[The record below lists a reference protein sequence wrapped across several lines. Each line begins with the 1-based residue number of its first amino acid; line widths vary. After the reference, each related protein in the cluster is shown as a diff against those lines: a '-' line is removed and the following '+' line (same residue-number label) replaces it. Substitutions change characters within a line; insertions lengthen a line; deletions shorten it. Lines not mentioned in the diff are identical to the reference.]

1 LAVAKLSEAIDLAG
15 IAAGLPGRIH
25 EVIDRHVAES
35 PDRIALIEDGASWS
49 YRELGRSVAAIAT
62 SVKSLGVRAGDRMI
76 IVSENCIALAGLLLA
91 ASRID
96 AWAIVANP
104 RLSARELDQIRD
116 HSGARRMFFTSG
128 ISREAAAHA
137 ARCGAETRQLG
148 PLKDI
153 GVGPLNETAVAEPV
167 EADRAKQVAVLIYTS
182 GTTGTPKGVM
192 LSHDNLLVSAKTTAH
207 FRRMETSDKIYIVLP
222 ISHIVGI
229 SLLIM
234 TLMVGA
240 TVRLVSKYD
249 PAALAR
255 AIAEEGITILNGV
268 PATYQRL
275 LEYKTVAGLKQLDR
289 GSLRLIA
296 VAGAPLDR
304 DLKSRVE
311 KELGLP
317 LSNGYGITECSP
329 GISGVRF
336 DAPRSDQ
343 AVGTLLPGV
352 EGRVRTIDGI
362 PLGRGEIGELH
373 VRGRNVMIG
382 YYRAPDLTAKAIDSE
397 GWFNTGDLA
406 RFEGDCLYIVGRTK
420 EMIIRSGFNVYPAEV
435 EAILNSHEA
444 VVQSAVVGR
453 AVEGNEEVV
462 AFVQLM
468 RGSPVKPA
476 ELMAFINPQLTSY
489 KRPSEII
496 VLDALPAASTGK
508 ILKHKLAESLH
519 GTARRDRAGDSPAPL
534 LTDRF

>member
-1 LAVAKLSEAIDLAG
+1 MDVGRSDVAKLSEAIDLAE

-35 PDRIALIEDGASWS
+35 PDRVALIEDGASWS
-49 YRELGRSVAAIAT
+49 YRELDRSVADIAAGL
-62 SVKSLGVRAGDRMI
+62 KSLGVRAGDRMI
-76 IVSENCIALAGLLLA
+76 IVSENCIALAAFLLA

-116 HSGARRMFFTSG
+116 HSDARRMFFTSKV
-128 ISREAAAHA
+128 SREAAAHA
-137 ARCGAETRQLG
+137 LRYGAESRQLG
-148 PLKDI
+148 SLKQI
-153 GVGPLNETAVAEPV
+153 GVGPLSEGAVAEPV
-167 EADRAKQVAVLIYTS
+167 ERDLAEQVAVLIYTS
-182 GTTGTPKGVM
+182 GTTGTPRGVM
-192 LSHDNLLVSAKTTAH
+192 LSHENLLISAKTTAH
-207 FRRMETSDKIYIVLP
+207 FRKMEASDKVYVVLP

-268 PATYQRL
+268 PATY
-275 LEYKTVAGLKQLDR
+275 
-289 GSLRLIA
+289 LRLIA
-296 VAGAPLDR
+296 VAGAPLDL

-311 KELGLP
+311 HEFGLP

-336 DAPRSDQ
+336 DAPRPDQ

-352 EGRVRTIDGI
+352 EARIRTIDGI
-362 PLGRGEIGELH
+362 PMARGEIGELH
-373 VRGRNVMIG
+373 VRGRNVMRG
-382 YYRAPDLTAKAIDSE
+382 YYRAPDLTARVIDSE

-406 RFEGDCLYIVGRTK
+406 RFDGDCLYIVGRTK

-435 EAILNSHEA
+435 EAVLNSHKH

-453 AVEGNEEVV
+453 AVDGNEEVV

-468 RGSPVKPA
+468 RGSSVKSA
-476 ELMAFINPQLTSY
+476 DLMAFVNPQLTSY
-489 KRPSEII
+489 KRPSKII
-496 VLDALPAASTGK
+496 VLDALPATSTGK
-508 ILKHKLAESLH
+508 ILKHKLA
-519 GTARRDRAGDSPAPL
+519 ARRVAARRIDPAIAGANWNRQD
-534 LTDRF
+534 LT

>member
-1 LAVAKLSEAIDLAG
+1 MVT
-15 IAAGLPGRIH
+15 GLPSRMHHVADG
-25 EVIDRHVAES
+25 HVAES
-35 PDRIALIEDGASWS
+35 PDHVALIEDGSSWS
-49 YRELGRSVAAIAT
+49 YRKLDRSVKEIAAVLA
-62 SVKSLGVRAGDRMI
+62 SLGVRPGDRVI
-76 IVSENCIALAGLLLA
+76 IVSENCIALAALLLA

-137 ARCGAETRQLG
+137 SHCGAETRQLG
-148 PLKDI
+148 PLRDI
-153 GVGPLNETAVAEPV
+153 GVGALNETAVTEPV
-167 EADRAKQVAVLIYTS
+167 ETDRAKQVAVLIYTS

-192 LSHDNLLVSAKTTAH
+192 LTHDNLLVSAKTTAH
-207 FRRMETSDKIYIVLP
+207 FRKMESSDKVYIVLP

-275 LEYKTVAGLKQLDR
+275 LEYKTVAGLKRFDR

-296 VAGAPLDR
+296 VAGAPLDL

-311 KELGLP
+311 KEFGLP

-336 DAPRSDQ
+336 DAPRADE
-343 AVGTLLPGV
+343 AVGALLPGI
-352 EGRVRTIDGI
+352 EARLVRLDGGMV
-362 PLGRGEIGELH
+362 PNGEIGELH
-373 VRGRNVMIG
+373 VRGRNVM
-382 YYRAPDLTAKAIDSE
+382 
-397 GWFNTGDLA
+397 
-406 RFEGDCLYIVGRTK
+406 
-420 EMIIRSGFNVYPAEV
+420 
-435 EAILNSHEA
+435 
-444 VVQSAVVGR
+444 
-453 AVEGNEEVV
+453 
-462 AFVQLM
+462 
-468 RGSPVKPA
+468 
-476 ELMAFINPQLTSY
+476 
-489 KRPSEII
+489 
-496 VLDALPAASTGK
+496 
-508 ILKHKLAESLH
+508 
-519 GTARRDRAGDSPAPL
+519 RDRKSVV
-534 LTDRF
+534 